1 MAMFKTK
8 LSESRAGGEIYPSKL
23 MHRHIGAI
31 AALILISL
39 LSSLS
44 GTPVDHTISNPWE
57 GFLWGLADPVISL
70 DCLVGIV
77 AMGLLSSVFVRGAAI
92 AGCFVLAT
100 ILGIVIH
107 LFQLN
112 LSGAEIAMPS
122 AGVAIAI
129 STIVFGTMLIM
140 PNQPNF
146 IVLALVGIS
155 AGLFQGY
162 ADAKSII
169 GVGIMPLIAYIVG
182 VTLTLFV
189 VAISA
194 REIGA
199 AIGMREINRILS
211 WKVSIAGFAFCAI
224 GIVFLSNSII

>member
-1 MAMFKTK
+1 MFKTK
-8 LSESRAGGEIYPSKL
+8 LSESRAWGEFYTLKL

-44 GTPVDHTISNPWE
+44 GTPADHVISNCWE
-57 GFLWGLADPVISL
+57 GFLWGLADPVIGL

-77 AMGLLSSVFVRGAAI
+77 AIGLLSSVFVRGAAI
-92 AGCFVLAT
+92 TGCFVLAA
-100 ILGIVIH
+100 ILGIIIH

-112 LSGAEIAMPS
+112 FPGTEIAFAES
-122 AGVAIAI
+122 VGAAIAI
-129 STIVFGTMLIM
+129 STIVFGTMLMM

-146 IVLALVGIS
+146 MVLALVGVS

-162 ADAKSII
+162 ADAESII
-169 GVGIMPLIAYIVG
+169 GVGMMPLVAYILG
-182 VTLTLFV
+182 MSLTLFAV
-189 VAISA
+189 VMTA
-194 REIGA
+194 REIGSA
-199 AIGMREINRILS
+199 MGMGEINRILPG
-211 WKVSIAGFAFCAI
+211 KISIAGFAFCAI

>member
-1 MAMFKTK
+1 MFKTK
-8 LSESRAGGEIYPSKL
+8 LSESRAWGQFYTLKL

-44 GTPVDHTISNPWE
+44 GTPDRHTISNCWE

-77 AMGLLSSVFVRGAAI
+77 AIGLLSSVFIRGAVI

-100 ILGIVIH
+100 VLGIIIH
-107 LFQLN
+107 LFGLN
-112 LSGAEIAMPS
+112 LPGTEI
-122 AGVAIAI
+122 AIAI
-129 STIVFGTMLIM
+129 STIVFGTILII

-146 IVLALVGIS
+146 MVLALVGVS

-162 ADAKSII
+162 ADAESII
-169 GVGIMPLIAYIVG
+169 GTGMIPLVTYIVG
-182 VTLTLFV
+182 ITLTLFA
-189 VAISA
+189 VAMSA
-194 REIGA
+194 RKIGGA
-199 AIGMREINRILS
+199 MGMGEINRILP
-211 WKVSIAGFAFCAI
+211 WKISIAGFAFCAI
-224 GIVFLSNSII
+224 GIVFLSN